1 MDTER
6 LIRTL
11 AQDVEPV
18 TPIPPPLRRAAAW
31 AGVAGIY
38 LLLLVVVV
46 PPRVDPAGRLR
57 DVGFL
62 LEQGAAVVTGI
73 TAAFAA
79 LAYSIPGYRRS
90 IVWLPIASAFA
101 WITVVGGRAVQEV
114 PLSVAALPADWRCV
128 PATLIGAALPAGVL
142 ALMLRRGVPL
152 APRSTGA
159 LAGLAA
165 AGLGNIGICFFHPH
179 HSNLAILVWHVGTV
193 LVVTAIAGMTSAK
206 LLRWP
211 ARGMTLA
218 SR

>member
-11 AQDVEPV
+11 AQDIEPV

-31 AGVAGIY
+31 ACVAGIY

-62 LEQGAAVVTGI
+62 LEQGAAMLTGI

-90 IVWLPIASAFA
+90 IVWLPMASAFA
-101 WITVVGGRAVQEV
+101 WVTVVGGRAAQEV
-114 PLSVAALPADWRCV
+114 PLSVAALQTDWRCV
-128 PATLIGAALPAGVL
+128 PATLIGAALPAAVL

-152 APRSTGA
+152 APRSTAA

-165 AGLGNIGICFFHPH
+165 AGVGNIGICFFHPH
-179 HSNLAILVWHVGTV
+179 NSNLAILVWHVGTV
-193 LVVTAIAGMTSAK
+193 LVVTAIAGVTGVK
-206 LLRWP
+206 FLRWP
-211 ARGMTLA
+211 TGRRAVA